1 MNGFERI
8 LEQAAEKAYAHGE
21 PGDYLGPD
29 GLLVCGT
36 CGTAKQC
43 RVTFVGRERV
53 VGCLC
58 GCGVRRREEEK
69 RQAQE
74 AQRRLRENRA
84 RRGAVASGMLREA
97 RFEAAQPTG
106 LIAKAKNYAANW
118 QAVRE
123 HNVGLLLMGGVGVGK
138 SYAAACICN
147 ALLDQG
153 VPCLMTSFGQILG
166 MEWEERGRFVSRLS
180 RYELLVLD
188 DLGAQR
194 DSPLGKETMFN
205 VVDQRYR
212 AKKPL
217 IVTTNLGMGDLN
229 NPKNINEERVFD
241 RLLEVCGPVICE
253 GENFRQKGG
262 RATRRALREAGW

>member
-1 MNGFERI
+1 MNGFEKI
-8 LEQAAEKAYAHGE
+8 LEQAAERAYAHGA
-21 PGDYLGPD
+21 PGDHLGPE

-36 CGTAKQC
+36 CGEPKQC
-43 RVTFVGRERV
+43 RVTFGGQERV

-74 AQRRLRENRA
+74 AQRQLRESRA

-97 RFEAAQPTG
+97 RFDTAQPTE
-106 LIAKAKNYAANW
+106 LIAKAKNYTANW

-138 SYAAACICN
+138 SYAAACVCN
-147 ALLDQG
+147 ALIDQG

-166 MEWEERGRFVSRLS
+166 MEWEERARFVSKLS
-180 RYELLVLD
+180 RYELLALD
-188 DLGAQR
+188 DLGAQWGTA
-194 DSPLGKETMFN
+194 LAQETVFN

-217 IVTTNLGMGDLN
+217 IVTTNLGMGDLK
-229 NPKNINEERVFD
+229 NPKNIGEQRVFD

-262 RATRRALREAGW
+262 RATRQALREAGW